1 MPYQHLIAAIE
12 ATGATLDERAEALG
26 MTDRGV
32 KHVIDSLRAGDPPRW
47 VLLFVKYPELRDAA
61 ARDAIEM
68 FPDLALQTP

>member
-1 MPYQHLIAAIE
+1 MPYQYLIAAIE

-32 KHVIDSLRAGDPPRW
+32 KHVLDALRAGDPPRW

-61 ARDAIEM
+61 ARDALEISDEI
-68 FPDLALQTP
+68 PLQSA